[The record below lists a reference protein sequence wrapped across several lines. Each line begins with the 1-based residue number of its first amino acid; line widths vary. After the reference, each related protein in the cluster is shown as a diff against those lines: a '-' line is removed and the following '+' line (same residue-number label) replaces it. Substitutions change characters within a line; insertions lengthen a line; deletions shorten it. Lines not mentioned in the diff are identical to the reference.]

1 MKQPP
6 STALRVQAPGRLHL
20 GFLDPAGTLG
30 RRFGSLGLV
39 VDGLET
45 VLELGHAERDAF
57 SAADTLCAAELPRA
71 RAHLDALRRATGQTA
86 SLHLHIAQVLPAH
99 AGFGSGTQLALA
111 LGRAF
116 SSLFGLSLPTAK
128 IARLTGRGLRSGVG
142 IAGFDQGGL
151 LLDGGPRADGEPAPL
166 ISRIT
171 LPAAWRVLLVID
183 PRVQGVHGDQEKAA
197 LAALTPLPR
206 EAAAEICH
214 EVLMRVLPGA
224 AGAEFAPFAAGLT
237 RVQRLLGGHFAP
249 AQAGQVFASAAV
261 GRLIEWVGAHTPAG
275 VGQSSWGPTG
285 FAVLPSADAAEAIV
299 AAARAAGLVD
309 AALVLH
315 TVRAREH
322 GAALTALDAVSSTL
336 ALDAV
341 SSSLSPTPQNA

>member
-1 MKQPP
+1 MSSPSAPP
-6 STALRVQAPGRLHL
+6 TAAALPAALRVQAPGRLHL

-45 VLELGHAERDAF
+45 VLELQRARRDEF
-57 SAADTLCAAELPRA
+57 SATDAACTDELPRA
-71 RAHLDALRRATGQTA
+71 RAHLEALRRATGQSA
-86 SLHLHIAQVLPAH
+86 PLHLHIAQALPAH

-111 LGRAF
+111 VGRAF
-116 SSLFGLSLPTAK
+116 SSLFGLALPTAK

-166 ISRIT
+166 ISRIP
-171 LPAAWRVLLVID
+171 LPSAWRVLLVID
-183 PRVQGVHGDQEKAA
+183 PRVRGLNGDAEKAA
-197 LAALTPLPR
+197 LATLAPLPR
-206 EAAAEICH
+206 EGAAEICH

-224 AGAEFAPFAAGLT
+224 ACAEFAPFAAGLT
-237 RVQRLLGGHFAP
+237 RMQRLLGQHFAA
-249 AQAGQVFASAAV
+249 AQGGQVFASAAV
-261 GRLIEWVGAHTPAG
+261 GRLIEWVGTHTPAG

-285 FAVLPSADAAEAIV
+285 FAVLPSAEAAEAIV
-299 AAARAAGLVD
+299 AAARAAGMVD
-309 AALVLH
+309 TALVLH

-322 GAALTALDAVSSTL
+322 GAVVEAL
-336 ALDAV
+336 
-341 SSSLSPTPQNA
+341 SSLTPQSA

>member
-1 MKQPP
+1 LRVAS
-6 STALRVQAPGRLHL
+6 STALPSLPAALRVRAPGRLHL
-20 GFLDPAGTLG
+20 GFMDPAGTLG

-45 VLELGHAERDAF
+45 VVELQRAAHDDLG
-57 SAADTLCAAELPRA
+57 AADAAAAAELPRA

-86 SLHLHIAQVLPAH
+86 PLHLHIAQALPAH

-111 LGRAF
+111 VGRAF
-116 SSLFGLSLPTAK
+116 SSLFGLALPTAK
-128 IARLTGRGLRSGVG
+128 IARLTGRGQRSGVG

-166 ISRIT
+166 ISRIV
-171 LPAAWRVLLVID
+171 LPSAWRVLLVLD
-183 PRVQGVHGDQEKAA
+183 PRLRGLNGDAEKAA
-197 LAALTPLPR
+197 LATLAPLPR
-206 EAAAEICH
+206 EGAAEICH

-237 RVQRLLGGHFAP
+237 RVQRLLGQHFAP
-249 AQAGQVFASAAV
+249 AQGGQVFASAAV
-261 GRLIEWVGAHTPAG
+261 GRLIDWVGAHTPAG

-285 FAVLPSADAAEAIV
+285 FAVLPSAGAAEAIV
-299 AAARAAGLVD
+299 SAARAAGIVD

-315 TVRAREH
+315 TVRARDH
-322 GAALTALDAVSSTL
+322 GAVVELLPLFTPL
-336 ALDAV
+336 
-341 SSSLSPTPQNA
+341 TPQSA

>member
-1 MKQPP
+1 MTQ
-6 STALRVQAPGRLHL
+6 TAASPALPAAVRVQAPGRLHL

-45 VLELGHAERDAF
+45 VLELQRGGHDEFR
-57 SAADTLCAAELPRA
+57 AADAPSAAELPRA
-71 RAHLDALRRATGQTA
+71 RAHLEALRRATGQLA
-86 SLHLHIAQVLPAH
+86 PLHLHIAQALPAH

-111 LGRAF
+111 VGRAF
-116 SSLFGLSLPTAK
+116 SSLFGLALPTAK
-128 IARLTGRGLRSGVG
+128 LARLTGRGLRSGVG

-166 ISRIT
+166 ISRIA
-171 LPAAWRVLLVID
+171 LPSAWRVLLVLD
-183 PRVQGVHGDQEKAA
+183 PRVRGLNGEDEKAA
-197 LAALTPLPR
+197 LATLAPLPR
-206 EAAAEICH
+206 EGAAEICH

-237 RVQRLLGGHFAP
+237 RLQRLLGQHFAS
-249 AQAGQVFASAAV
+249 AQGGQVFASAAV
-261 GRLIEWVGAHTPAG
+261 GRLVEWIGTHTPAG

-285 FAVLPSADAAEAIV
+285 FAVLPSGEAAEAIV
-299 AAARAAGLVD
+299 AAARAAGMVD

-322 GAALTALDAVSSTL
+322 GAVVEALSSHI
-336 ALDAV
+336 
-341 SSSLSPTPQNA
+341 PQSA